1 MSSSEG
7 PAGELLK
14 RKGDEVELD
23 PEDETLRASSSKV
36 GQLVKSKRRSSSERY
51 EVARTGSSLSLSER
65 EARRGQHGNAQ
76 EASCEREEE
85 MMSIGAAEALMELY
99 DPYEPYIL

>member
-36 GQLVKSKRRSSSERY
+36 GQSVKSKRRSSSER
-51 EVARTGSSLSLSER
+51 
-65 EARRGQHGNAQ
+65 
-76 EASCEREEE
+76 
-85 MMSIGAAEALMELY
+85 
-99 DPYEPYIL
+99 